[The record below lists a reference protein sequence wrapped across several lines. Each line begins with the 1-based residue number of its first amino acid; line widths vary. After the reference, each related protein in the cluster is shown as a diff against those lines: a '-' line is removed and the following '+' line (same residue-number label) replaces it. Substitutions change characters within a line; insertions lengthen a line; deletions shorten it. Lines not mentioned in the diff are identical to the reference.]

1 MNDNEKNTSIL
12 SVILKTVGF
21 LFGAFLI
28 FKLINEGNNN
38 DEVKKEL
45 EVEEKGEITP
55 KAAKDEVRKM
65 GKIKKK
71 IYPINERQYQI
82 LAEIKEKGQLEP
94 SEIYTLQ
101 PNVSTR
107 TLRRDMDV
115 LVAQGVVKQEGN
127 TKSTKYT
134 YIG

>member
-1 MNDNEKNTSIL
+1 MEDNEKDTSIW
-12 SVILKTVGF
+12 SVLFSILGF
-21 LFGAFLI
+21 LFGAFLVYKAI
-28 FKLINEGNNN
+28 SGK
-38 DEVKKEL
+38 DKERDD
-45 EVEEKGEITP
+45 KGEITP
-55 KAAKDEVRKM
+55 KAAKDEVKKVE
-65 GKIKKK
+65 KIEKK
-71 IYPINERQYQI
+71 IYPINERQYKI
-82 LAEIKEKGQLEP
+82 LAKIKEKGQLEP

>member
-1 MNDNEKNTSIL
+1 MEENEKDTSIW
-12 SVILKTVGF
+12 SIFFSILGF

-28 FKLINEGNNN
+28 YKAFTE
-38 DEVKKEL
+38 KKESKGIK
-45 EVEEKGEITP
+45 EDEGEITP
-55 KAAKDEVRKM
+55 KATSDEVK
-65 GKIKKK
+65 KIEKIEKK
-71 IYPINERQYQI
+71 IYPINERQYKI
-82 LAEIKEKGQLEP
+82 LAAIKEKGEMIP
-94 SEIYTLQ
+94 SEIYALE

-115 LVAQGVVKQEGN
+115 LVKQGVVNQEGS

>member
-1 MNDNEKNTSIL
+1 MQENEKNTSIF
-12 SVILKTVGF
+12 SVILKTLGF
-21 LFGAFLI
+21 ILGAFLI
-28 FKLINEGNNN
+28 FKLISEESNK
-38 DEVKKEL
+38 DEEQIKED
-45 EVEEKGEITP
+45 KGEITP
-55 KAAKDEVRKM
+55 KAAKDEVKKVE
-65 GKIKKK
+65 KIEKK
-71 IYPINERQYQI
+71 IYPINERQYKI
-82 LAEIKEKGQLEP
+82 LAKIKEKGQLEP

>member
-1 MNDNEKNTSIL
+1 MNDNEKDTSIL

-21 LFGAFLI
+21 FLGAFLI
-28 FKLINEGNNN
+28 FKLITER
-38 DEVKKEL
+38 KKED
-45 EVEEKGEITP
+45 EQIEEDGEITP
-55 KAAKDEVRKM
+55 KAAKDEVKKVE
-65 GKIKKK
+65 KIEKK
-71 IYPINERQYQI
+71 IYPINERQYKI
-82 LAEIKEKGQLEP
+82 LAKIKEKGQLEP

-101 PNVSTR
+101 LNVSTR

>member
-1 MNDNEKNTSIL
+1 MEENEKDTSIW
-12 SVILKTVGF
+12 SVFFSILGF

-28 FKLINEGNNN
+28 YKAFTE
-38 DEVKKEL
+38 KKEL
-45 EVEEKGEITP
+45 TKVKEEEGEITL
-55 KAAKDEVRKM
+55 KAAKDEVKKVE
-65 GKIKKK
+65 KIEKK
-71 IYPINERQYQI
+71 IYPINERQYKI
-82 LAEIKEKGQLEP
+82 LAKIKEKGRMEP
-94 SEIYTLQ
+94 SEIYALE

-115 LVAQGVVKQEGN
+115 LVKQGVVKQEGS

>member
-38 DEVKKEL
+38 DEVKK
-45 EVEEKGEITP
+45 VE
-55 KAAKDEVRKM
+55 
-65 GKIKKK
+65 KIKKK

-82 LAEIKEKGQLEP
+82 LAKIKEKGQLEP

>member
-1 MNDNEKNTSIL
+1 MNDNEKDTSIL

-21 LFGAFLI
+21 FLGAFLI

-45 EVEEKGEITP
+45 EVEDGEITP
-55 KAAKDEVRKM
+55 KAAKDEVKKVE
-65 GKIKKK
+65 KIEKK

>member
-1 MNDNEKNTSIL
+1 MQENEKNTSIF
-12 SVILKTVGF
+12 SVILKTLGF
-21 LFGAFLI
+21 ILGAFLI
-28 FKLINEGNNN
+28 FKLISEESNKD
-38 DEVKKEL
+38 DEQIKED
-45 EVEEKGEITP
+45 KGEVTP
-55 KAAKDEVRKM
+55 KAAKDEVKKVE
-65 GKIKKK
+65 KIEKK
-71 IYPINERQYQI
+71 IYPINERQYKI
-82 LAEIKEKGQLEP
+82 LAKIKEKGQLEP

>member
-1 MNDNEKNTSIL
+1 MNDNEKDTSIL

-21 LFGAFLI
+21 FLGAFLI
-28 FKLINEGNNN
+28 FKLITER
-38 DEVKKEL
+38 KKED
-45 EVEEKGEITP
+45 EQIEEDGEITP
-55 KAAKDEVRKM
+55 KAAKDEVKKVE
-65 GKIKKK
+65 KIEKK
-71 IYPINERQYQI
+71 IYPINERQYKI

>member
-1 MNDNEKNTSIL
+1 MEENEKNTSIW
-12 SVILKTVGF
+12 SVLFSILGF

-28 FKLINEGNNN
+28 YKVFVE
-38 DEVKKEL
+38 KKEL
-45 EVEEKGEITP
+45 KKEKKEEKGEITP
-55 KAAKDEVRKM
+55 KAANDEVKKVE
-65 GKIKKK
+65 KIEKK
-71 IYPINERQYQI
+71 IYPINERQYKI
-82 LAEIKEKGQLEP
+82 LAKIKEKGEMIP
-94 SEIYTLQ
+94 SEIYALE

-115 LVAQGVVKQEGN
+115 LVKQGVVKQEGS